1 MERITEF
8 THRILE
14 ECGKADGIY
23 VDFTMGGGNDTLFLC
38 KLAPN
43 GRVYSFDIQPAALDA
58 TQKLLDQNS
67 ISNCSLI
74 LDSHA
79 NADKYSIGKIDGGMF
94 NLGYLPKSDKSI
106 TTKRPSTFAAV
117 KIALNML
124 KVGAVLTVA
133 VYPGHEEGRLEGE
146 MLFDY
151 LSSLDKYIFNVIY
164 YRYINHPG
172 SAFVFAIERFRPSP
186 DLL

>member
-8 THRILE
+8 THRIIS
-14 ECGKADGIY
+14 ECAKPDGVY

-38 KLAPN
+38 RLAPD
-43 GRVYSFDIQPAALDA
+43 GKVFSFDIQPAALTA
-58 TQKLLDQNS
+58 TEQLLSQNGV
-67 ISNCSLI
+67 SNATLI

-79 NADKYSIGKIDGGMF
+79 NVKNYDIGRIDGGMF
-94 NLGYLPKSDKSI
+94 NLGYLPKSDKKI
-106 TTKRPSTFAAV
+106 TTLRQSTFKAVTAA
-117 KIALNML
+117 LDML

-146 MLFDY
+146 MLFDF

-172 SAFVFAIERFRPSP
+172 SAFVFAIERFR
-186 DLL
+186 DTCEA